1 MKFWLRPG
9 SFSIRLDQLFVAV
22 GLFESKL
29 LAGQQIKKGLVSV
42 NESTEFDYAR
52 KLVENDKIRFGD
64 NFYYIAMKKDDRF
77 LKKNDYGKPVYRKP
91 VYEKSENRR
100 PDYGKPDERRNDK
113 DAFNETENSGEPI
126 KFNHYN
132 KDSSAI
138 EHNNKVRKWVE
149 KPIKRKKK

>member
-42 NESTEFDYAR
+42 NDSTEFDYAR

-64 NFYYIAMKKDDRF
+64 NFYYIAMKKDDKFIKKSNYRNSDLKEQKF
-77 LKKNDYGKPVYRKP
+77 NGFENKKN
-91 VYEKSENRR
+91 
-100 PDYGKPDERRNDK
+100 
-113 DAFNETENSGEPI
+113 FNEQP
-126 KFNHYN
+126 KFDHYN

-149 KPIKRKKK
+149 KPIKMKKK

>member
-1 MKFWLRPG
+1 MKFWLKPG
-9 SFSIRLDQLFVAV
+9 SFSIRLDQLLVAV

-29 LAGQQIKKGLVSV
+29 LAGKQIKKGLVSV
-42 NESTEFDYAR
+42 NESTEFGYAR

-77 LKKNDYGKPVYRKP
+77 LKKSDQRKPNYRKSN
-91 VYEKSENRR
+91 ERENTRH
-100 PDYGKPDERRNDK
+100 DFTNH
-113 DAFNETENSGEPI
+113 ENSDEPP

-149 KPIKRKKK
+149 KPIKLKKK

>member
-1 MKFWLRPG
+1 MKFWLKPG
-9 SFSIRLDQLFVAV
+9 SFSIRLDQLLVAV

-29 LAGQQIKKGLVSV
+29 LAGKQIKKGLISV

-77 LKKNDYGKPVYRKP
+77 LKKSDYHKYDNNKNNERK
-91 VYEKSENRR
+91 NRNIS
-100 PDYGKPDERRNDK
+100 DYDSQNDK
-113 DAFNETENSGEPI
+113 SKT
-126 KFNHYN
+126 FNHYN

-138 EHNNKVRKWVE
+138 EHNNNVRKWVE
-149 KPIKRKKK
+149 KPIKMKKK

>member
-1 MKFWLRPG
+1 MKFWLKPG
-9 SFSIRLDQLFVAV
+9 SFSIRLDQLLVAV

-29 LAGQQIKKGLVSV
+29 LAGKQIKKGLVSV

-77 LKKNDYGKPVYRKP
+77 LKKSDHRKP
-91 VYEKSENRR
+91 DYEKSDYRK
-100 PDYGKPDERRNDK
+100 PDYGKPDYRKSNERENTRHDFTNH
-113 DAFNETENSGEPI
+113 ENSDEPP

-149 KPIKRKKK
+149 KPIKLKKK

>member
-1 MKFWLRPG
+1 MKFWLKPG
-9 SFSIRLDQLFVAV
+9 SFSIRLDQLLVAV

-29 LAGQQIKKGLVSV
+29 LAGKQIKKGLVSV

-77 LKKNDYGKPVYRKP
+77 LKKSDHRK
-91 VYEKSENRR
+91 
-100 PDYGKPDERRNDK
+100 PDYGKPDYRKSNERENTRHDFTNH
-113 DAFNETENSGEPI
+113 ENSDEPP

-149 KPIKRKKK
+149 KPIKLKKK